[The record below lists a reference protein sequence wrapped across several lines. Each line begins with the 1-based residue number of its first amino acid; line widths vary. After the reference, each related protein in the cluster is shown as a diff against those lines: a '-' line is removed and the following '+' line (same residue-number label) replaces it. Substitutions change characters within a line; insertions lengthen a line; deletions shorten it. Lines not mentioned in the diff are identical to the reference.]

1 MKAFLCLILVILSFV
16 SYIILSRTVGYYL
29 YQYHPIMHY
38 AGMAVGIVLLIWLM
52 VKKFTIPRLVLMIVS
67 VLIVCFTLLYT
78 MVITQYA
85 DTSANVNVGD
95 VVDERLRQISL
106 VSTSGESMKLGEVFK
121 NNRATLIVF
130 SRAEW

>member
-1 MKAFLCLILVILSFV
+1 
-16 SYIILSRTVGYYL
+16 
-29 YQYHPIMHY
+29 MHY